1 MNERV
6 KQEERERNISHVVV
20 LCRWQTHEKQE
31 EKKAIR
37 ARILIPINTVKK
49 FVRSFDTHAMH
60 AHGPIAGNIRVSLNL
75 AMRCATLIR
84 I

>member
-31 EKKAIR
+31 EKKQLEPAF
-37 ARILIPINTVKK
+37 L
-49 FVRSFDTHAMH
+49 FRSTQ
-60 AHGPIAGNIRVSLNL
+60 
-75 AMRCATLIR
+75 
-84 I
+84 